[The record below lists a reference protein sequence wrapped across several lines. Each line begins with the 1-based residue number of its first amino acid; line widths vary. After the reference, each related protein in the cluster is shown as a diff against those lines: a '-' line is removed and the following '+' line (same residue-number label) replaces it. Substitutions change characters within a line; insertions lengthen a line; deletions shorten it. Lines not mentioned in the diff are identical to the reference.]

1 MLVHSF
7 IHSFNL
13 IFCLLFQALGKITD
27 EGVFLEQLE
36 TNVSKYLPEI
46 ESKDL
51 SSEVVQVSKK
61 LIVYLPPIRAK
72 TKHVFLLIVLRKKIG
87 M

>member
-1 MLVHSF
+1 MMSVDNTFFFFNCMMQHSF
-7 IHSFNL
+7 IHS
-13 IFCLLFQALGKITD
+13 FCLLFQALGKITD
-27 EGVFLEQLE
+27 EGVFLEQME

-61 LIVYLPPIRAK
+61 LIVYRPPISGQK
-72 TKHVFLLIVLRKKIG
+72 QNMCFY
-87 M
+87 